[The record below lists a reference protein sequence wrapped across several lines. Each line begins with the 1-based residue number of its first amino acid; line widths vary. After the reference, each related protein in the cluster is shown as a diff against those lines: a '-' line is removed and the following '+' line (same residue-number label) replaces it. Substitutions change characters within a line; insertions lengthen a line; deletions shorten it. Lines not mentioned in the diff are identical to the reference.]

1 MADKTV
7 TVETVNGKKKK
18 IDLGIYGELSKA
30 GVDTLNKMMAVTS
43 PTVNKKKKAVKK
55 TAK

>member
-1 MADKTV
+1 MADKTM
-7 TVETVNGKKKK
+7 TVDVNGKKKK

-43 PTVNKKKKAVKK
+43 PTISKKKKAVRK